1 MSPQED
7 QPYRAAESRFIG
19 YLESLVPRGSDK
31 DSRESEHRAAL
42 ATLRRG
48 LGRDTGMVTEM
59 YRYIGRYLP
68 IDAKPWQEDAYFLVG
83 ALFAMHPRH
92 WPSQEG
98 GSHNNLG
105 ASFRQLRQKEGSSES
120 IEKRFVALL
129 DASDK
134 TLMHHLRHGI
144 SLMRAGEVPVN
155 YLQLLRDIQG
165 WSWDNRSVQRRW
177 ARAYW
182 TGSTALEAAGAT
194 SETATIDLTAK

>member
-1 MSPQED
+1 MSARED
-7 QPYRAAESRFIG
+7 QPHWAADARFIG

-31 DSRESEHRAAL
+31 DSRESEHRAVL

-48 LGRDTGMVTEM
+48 LGRETGTVTEM

-68 IDAKPWQEDAYFLVG
+68 ADAGPWQEDAYFLVG

-92 WPSQEG
+92 SQEG

-105 ASFRQLRQKEGSSES
+105 ASFRLLRQKEGSSES

-129 DASDK
+129 DASGD
-134 TLMHHLRHGI
+134 TLEHHLRHGI
-144 SLMRAGEVPVN
+144 SLMRAGEVAVN
-155 YLQLLRDIQG
+155 YLQLLTDIQG
-165 WSWDNRSVQRRW
+165 WSWDDRAVQRRW

-182 TGSTALEAAGAT
+182 TNAAASVSTTAVN
-194 SETATIDLTAK
+194 ETAATNTAAE